1 MKKLLFA
8 TLVLTGLTAVLMP
21 TASAQ
26 MMPSMDLSWGLR
38 AQAQYQQIGAYNAR
52 VAAMTYYNY
61 MLRLRQMGYT
71 GPSLPTGVTPQSLQA
86 SIQRSQQ
93 AANAFMQSGAHSTD
107 VRSNAAGNWDW
118 AALRGCHPYYV
129 NGGTY
134 LDCTR

>member
-1 MKKLLFA
+1 MKKQLFA
-8 TLVLTGLTAVLMP
+8 TLVLIGFAAVLTPM
-21 TASAQ
+21 ASAQ
-26 MMPSMDLSWGLR
+26 MMPSMDMSWGVR

-52 VAAMTYYNY
+52 AVAMTYYNY

-71 GPSLPTGVTPQSLQA
+71 GPSLPTGVTPESLQA

-93 AANAFMQSGAHSTD
+93 AANAFMQSGMHSTD

-118 AALRGCHPYYV
+118 AALRGCRPYYI
-129 NGGTY
+129 NGGTA

>member
-1 MKKLLFA
+1 MKKQLFA
-8 TLVLTGLTAVLMP
+8 TLVLISLSAVLTP

-26 MMPSMDLSWGLR
+26 MAHPMDLSWGMR
-38 AQAQYQQIGAYNAR
+38 AQMQYQQINDYNAR
-52 VAAMTYYNY
+52 AVAMAYYNY

-71 GPSLPTGVTPQSLQA
+71 GPSLPTGVTPESLQA

-118 AALRGCHPYYV
+118 AALRGCRPYYV
-129 NGGTY
+129 NGGTI